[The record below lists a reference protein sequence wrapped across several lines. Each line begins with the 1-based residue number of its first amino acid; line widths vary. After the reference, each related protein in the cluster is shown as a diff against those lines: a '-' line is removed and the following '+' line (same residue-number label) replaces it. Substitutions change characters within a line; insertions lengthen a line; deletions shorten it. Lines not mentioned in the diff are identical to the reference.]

1 MANVQACEI
10 FERVRAV
17 SRESLGWSLE
27 TPRFM
32 TRFRL
37 LSCGQSAAIK
47 LKLHNICKF
56 VKLHA
61 CRLSVRTQMVVAL
74 KFDFSKIEIVLDRC
88 KYIPG
93 LTKSSVHRV
102 ITLNTFLQRYD
113 IYLT

>member
-1 MANVQACEI
+1 MANVQVCEI

-17 SRESLGWSLE
+17 SRESLGWLLE

-32 TRFRL
+32 TVFRL

-47 LKLHNICKF
+47 LKVHDICKF

-61 CRLSVRTQMVVAL
+61 CRLSVRTQIVV

-88 KYIPG
+88 M
-93 LTKSSVHRV
+93 
-102 ITLNTFLQRYD
+102 
-113 IYLT
+113 YLA